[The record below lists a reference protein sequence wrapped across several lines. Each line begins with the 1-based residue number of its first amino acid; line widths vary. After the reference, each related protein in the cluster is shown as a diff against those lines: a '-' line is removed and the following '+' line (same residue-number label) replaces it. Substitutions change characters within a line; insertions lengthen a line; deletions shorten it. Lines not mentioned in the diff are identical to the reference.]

1 MLYRL
6 LKIWHAVVVVL
17 NLSNNIEYYQVEGKI
32 LQHLV
37 TQR

>member
-6 LKIWHAVVVVL
+6 LKIWYAVVVIL
-17 NLSNNIEYYQVEGKI
+17 NLSNNIEYYKVEGKI